1 MIDHI
6 VATLEVVLVMLM
18 TVLLRVQ
25 AIIAISTELP
35 REAPLH
41 VGWRILVIVAVGRH
55 VEDLELGFWRD
66 LVHVVGGGEVVLVRA
81 AWHPWL
87 RFAVATG
94 RREKPLPIEVGSRPA
109 TAVTG
114 GALEL
119 DLELAGGRR
128 LPVLLVHA
136 VGRGWVLGSRMA
148 RLVLWEWVLW
158 LAMLGIVMTRRLVH
172 HR

>member
-6 VATLEVVLVMLM
+6 VTSLEVVLVMLM

-35 REAPLH
+35 WEAPLH
-41 VGWRILVIVAVGRH
+41 VGWCILVIVAVGRH
-55 VEDLELGFWRD
+55 VEDLELGLWRD

-94 RREKPLPIEVGSRPA
+94 RWEKPLPIEVGGRPA
-109 TAVTG
+109 TAVTR

-119 DLELAGGRR
+119 DRELAGGRW

-136 VGRGWVLGSRMA
+136 VGWVLRSWMA
-148 RLVLWEWVLW
+148 GLMLWEWVLW
-158 LAMLGIVMTRRLVH
+158 LAMLGVVMACRLVH